1 MDNAFPATG
10 RTAAI
15 LDTIDETIRQTE
27 VLIAK
32 LRQVKAGMLHDLL
45 TCGLDD
51 NGELRDPVRYP
62 EQFKDSLLGR
72 IPKEWNVLPLCIILD
87 FITSGSRDW
96 AQFYTN
102 EGPLFLRIG
111 NLTRKHINLRFDD
124 LVYVQPPQGTEGAR
138 TKITTGDLLISITAD
153 LGIIGCAPED
163 IGVAYVNQHI
173 ALVRLRKEFNPRWVA
188 HYLSS
193 PFYQRY
199 FGLLNDAGAKA
210 GMNLTSVG
218 NLLVP
223 ISDRDIESFQI
234 AKAVDDA
241 DKQIEITEKNLK
253 KLFLLKQGLMQD
265 LLTGRIRVP
274 ESVMEK
280 YQAETVTA

>member
-1 MDNAFPATG
+1 M
-10 RTAAI
+10 
-15 LDTIDETIRQTE
+15 
-27 VLIAK
+27 
-32 LRQVKAGMLHDLL
+32 
-45 TCGLDD
+45 
-51 NGELRDPVRYP
+51 
-62 EQFKDSLLGR
+62 
-72 IPKEWNVLPLCIILD
+72 
-87 FITSGSRDW
+87 
-96 AQFYTN
+96 
-102 EGPLFLRIG
+102 
-111 NLTRKHINLRFDD
+111 
-124 LVYVQPPQGTEGAR
+124 
-138 TKITTGDLLISITAD
+138 
-153 LGIIGCAPED
+153 
-163 IGVAYVNQHI
+163 
-173 ALVRLRKEFNPRWVA
+173 A

-274 ESVMEK
+274 ESILARHRDE
-280 YQAETVTA
+280 AAIA